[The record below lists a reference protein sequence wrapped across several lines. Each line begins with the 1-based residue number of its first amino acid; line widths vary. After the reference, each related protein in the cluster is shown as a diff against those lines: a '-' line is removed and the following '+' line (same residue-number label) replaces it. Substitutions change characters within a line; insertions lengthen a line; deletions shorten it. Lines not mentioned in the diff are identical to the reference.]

1 MKPTDVWLI
10 VVSMM
15 VATTLAAVLV
25 TLSQQ
30 SLFI

>member
-1 MKPTDVWLI
+1 MKPSDVWLL
-10 VVSMM
+10 VASMM

-25 TLSQQ
+25 SLSQQ